1 MFVVENDYVIEAFG
15 ADASDDSLR
24 VRILPRA
31 SWSRPHFPNTHSLDS
46 VLEVLPIDSISVT
59 NQIAG
64 RLLFR
69 KGFDNLLCRP
79 RRRRMFGHIKM
90 NDSAA
95 FVRQNNE
102 YK

>member
-1 MFVVENDYVIEAFG
+1 MSVVKNDHVIEALTTY
-15 ADASDDSLR
+15 ASNQSLR

-31 SWSRPHFPNTHSLDS
+31 SWNRPHFPNTHSLDS

-64 RLLFR
+64 HLLFR